1 MNLGSLMDNQD
12 TNNPINNAQAFNF
25 LTEIYDVMKWLF
37 LGKKIISHRKKH
49 ILY

>member
-37 LGKKIISHRKKH
+37 LGKKIISHRK
-49 ILY
+49 